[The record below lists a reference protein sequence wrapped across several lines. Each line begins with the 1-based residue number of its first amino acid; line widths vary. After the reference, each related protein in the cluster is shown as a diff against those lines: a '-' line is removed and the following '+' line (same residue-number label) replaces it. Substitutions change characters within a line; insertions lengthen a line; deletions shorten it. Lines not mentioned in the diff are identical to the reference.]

1 MQEET
6 KPIGQ
11 LFESINYY
19 NQEDLIK
26 FIENINAE
34 QSFYIITQALEMGLR
49 RGLYSL
55 QEAEILSK
63 SLRNINMVK

>member
-19 NQEDLIK
+19 NEEDLIK
-26 FIENINAE
+26 FIDNISE
-34 QSFYIITQALEMGLR
+34 QQSFYIITQALEMGLR

-63 SLRNINMVK
+63 SLRNINTVK